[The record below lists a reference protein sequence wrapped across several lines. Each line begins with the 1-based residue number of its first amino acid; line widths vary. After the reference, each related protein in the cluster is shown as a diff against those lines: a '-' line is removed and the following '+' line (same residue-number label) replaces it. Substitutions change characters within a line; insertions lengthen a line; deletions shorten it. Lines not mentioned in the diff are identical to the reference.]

1 MTVVIT
7 LTTAGTNTG
16 PFNLYSNVDG
26 FTSAFATGISKS
38 ALLAG
43 YTSTVVPNGATVVRA
58 LSTGTDCNGS
68 YVDMNI
74 SGLPTYYTYLI
85 SGTTQMNNSDACTN
99 LTTPNTVYSL
109 QADSPIVTNFYTN
122 SLCTIP
128 FSGDGNYYK
137 YRLQSSSSFYSAQI
151 NGTAPLT
158 NISPC

>member
-43 YTSTVVPNGATVVRA
+43 YTSTAVPNGATIIRA

-99 LTTPNTVYSL
+99 LTTPNTVYSKE
-109 QADSPIVTNFYTN
+109 ANSDIVINFYTN
-122 SLCTIP
+122 SLCTIL

>member
-43 YTSTVVPNGATVVRA
+43 YTSTVVPNGATIIRA

-74 SGLPTYYTYLI
+74 SALPSYYTYLI
-85 SGTTQMNNSDACTN
+85 SGTTQMNNADACEN
-99 LTTPNTVYSL
+99 LTTPDTVYSL
-109 QADSPIVTNFYTN
+109 QANSDIVVNFWTDSLF
-122 SLCTIP
+122 TIP
-128 FSGDGNYYK
+128 FSGNGNYYK
-137 YRLQSSSSFYSAQI
+137 YRLQSSSTFYSAQI
-151 NGTAPLT
+151 SGTAPLT
-158 NISPC
+158 NIAPC

>member
-7 LTTAGTNTG
+7 LTTAGANTG

-43 YTSTVVPNGATVVRA
+43 YTSTVVPNSTTIVRA

-74 SGLPTYYTYLI
+74 SGLPSYYTYLI
-85 SGTTQMNNSDACTN
+85 SGTTQLNNADACEN
-99 LTTPNTVYSL
+99 LTTPDTVYSL
-109 QADSPIVTNFYTN
+109 QANSDIVINFWTN

-128 FSGDGNYYK
+128 FSGNGNYYK
-137 YRLQSSSSFYSAQI
+137 YRLQSSSTNYSAQI
-151 NGTAPLT
+151 SGTSPLT
-158 NISPC
+158 NIAPC

>member
-26 FTSAFATGISKS
+26 FISAFATGISKS

-43 YTSTVVPNGATVVRA
+43 YTSTAVPNNTTVVRA

-68 YVDMNI
+68 YVDMPI
-74 SGLPTYYTYLI
+74 SGLPSYYTYLI
-85 SGTTQMNNSDACTN
+85 SGTTQLNNADACEN
-99 LTTPNTVYSL
+99 LTTPDTVYSL
-109 QADSPIVTNFYTN
+109 QADSPIVENFWTN

-128 FSGDGNYYK
+128 FSGNGNYYK
-137 YRLQSSSSFYSAQI
+137 YRLQSSSTFYSARI
-151 NGTAPLT
+151 SGTAPLT
-158 NISPC
+158 NIAPC

>member
-43 YTSTVVPNGATVVRA
+43 YTSTAVPNGATVVRA

-99 LTTPNTVYSL
+99 LTTPNTVYSKE
-109 QADSPIVTNFYTN
+109 ANSDIVINFYTN
-122 SLCTIP
+122 SLCTIL

-151 NGTAPLT
+151 NGTSPLT

>member
-7 LTTAGTNTG
+7 LTTAGANTG

-43 YTSTVVPNGATVVRA
+43 YTSTVVPNSTTIVRA

-74 SGLPTYYTYLI
+74 SGLPSYYTYLI
-85 SGTTQMNNSDACTN
+85 SGTTQLNNADACEN
-99 LTTPNTVYSL
+99 LTTPDTVYSL
-109 QADSPIVTNFYTN
+109 QANSDIVINFWTN

-128 FSGDGNYYK
+128 FSGNGNYYK
-137 YRLQSSSSFYSAQI
+137 YRLQSSSTFYSAQI
-151 NGTAPLT
+151 SGTSPLT
-158 NISPC
+158 NIAPC

>member
-7 LTTAGTNTG
+7 LTTAGADTG

-26 FTSAFATGISKS
+26 FTSAFATGISK
-38 ALLAG
+38 ATLLAG
-43 YTSTVVPNGATVVRA
+43 YTSTVVPNNTTIVRA
-58 LSTGTDCNGS
+58 LSTSAYCNGS
-68 YVDMNI
+68 YVDMTI

-85 SGTTQMNNSDACTN
+85 SGTTQMNNADACAN
-99 LTTPNTVYSL
+99 LTTPNTVYST
-109 QADSPIVTNFYTN
+109 QANSDIVINFWTN

-137 YRLQSSSSFYSAQI
+137 YRLQTSSAFYSAQI

-158 NISPC
+158 NIAPC